1 MSARLIGTARGN
13 GFSPHTASGTALG
26 LFDALDRRY
35 GLDERVDVGL
45 RPAQRAVAALAAV
58 HPVRD
63 RWRQRF
69 WLSPLGFGFLSAN
82 SRRQLQGAPRETL
95 AVQVYG
101 MFHTT
106 GVPFVMYID
115 TTQAMARREW
125 PEWSPYTGAG
135 GASGSARSVTPTPAP
150 STSSPRAARRRAPCR
165 RTTAWP
171 PSA

>member
-115 TTQAMARREW
+115 TTQAMARSW
-125 PEWSPYTGAG
+125 MLPSWSRWLLSGTRPCGQAASRLRGAG
-135 GASGSARSVTPTPAP
+135 
-150 STSSPRAARRRAPCR
+150 APC
-165 RTTAWP
+165 
-171 PSA
+171 